1 MSPST
6 HCTTALDLRQVG
18 DSAEKFLLP
27 FINWRVI
34 DAGLGSQICH
44 SRLFDLERDPLRN
57 LSLTALFADVQPCV
71 GFGEDYT
78 KSYVQCTVNCLS
90 SDTSHVWGIEG

>member
-1 MSPST
+1 MYIYNYYT
-6 HCTTALDLRQVG
+6 DICHRQRIVPLHWISG
-18 DSAEKFLLP
+18 RWAILVKAAEKFLLP

-71 GFGEDYT
+71 GRGFHKELRSVY
-78 KSYVQCTVNCLS
+78 C
-90 SDTSHVWGIEG
+90 